1 MKRLMTHLFLAGII
15 SLWLGSQVSVS
26 FSQTIDFGNYHA
38 LLIAN
43 QNYIHWSKL
52 ETPYN
57 DVERLKTILEKKYGF
72 KVEVLRD
79 ASQDKIVDRLEWYRQ
94 NLKSNDNF
102 LLYFAG
108 HGTLRKDGG
117 YWIGIDG
124 NKQSRSKWLHY
135 RTISELIDEDN
146 DMKARHVLVIADSC
160 YAGTILRADDDDIAK
175 RGSEETDQNWFM
187 RMSKTVSRKALTSG
201 GTEPVI
207 DKAAGTDHSIFAR
220 ELIERLEYNE
230 RVLESTEIYRMIKKD
245 VHARAKRI
253 VGDDAQ
259 APAYAPIPGTGD
271 LGGDFLFVP
280 QGIVVSIGSSR
291 VEPVLGQGIRGDT
304 DDDSTRVPGDEVPP
318 SSDDLSTFGDSFSN
332 LRIVDSP
339 NNLKIDIEYT
349 FLSKHGEIAKVAARP
364 LKNGQYPNQ
373 YFSHSTDIIER
384 GRGSLS
390 FYVTFFPK
398 DEVSTI
404 STDQIEFVMWNDVHG
419 SFFRVPFTH
428 DKKWNAV
435 SP

>member
-160 YAGTILRADDDDIAK
+160 YAGTILRADDDDIANEDRK
-175 RGSEETDQNWFM
+175 KPI
-187 RMSKTVSRKALTSG
+187 KTGLCA
-201 GTEPVI
+201 
-207 DKAAGTDHSIFAR
+207 
-220 ELIERLEYNE
+220 
-230 RVLESTEIYRMIKKD
+230 
-245 VHARAKRI
+245 
-253 VGDDAQ
+253 
-259 APAYAPIPGTGD
+259 
-271 LGGDFLFVP
+271 
-280 QGIVVSIGSSR
+280 
-291 VEPVLGQGIRGDT
+291 
-304 DDDSTRVPGDEVPP
+304 
-318 SSDDLSTFGDSFSN
+318 
-332 LRIVDSP
+332 
-339 NNLKIDIEYT
+339 
-349 FLSKHGEIAKVAARP
+349 
-364 LKNGQYPNQ
+364 
-373 YFSHSTDIIER
+373 
-384 GRGSLS
+384 
-390 FYVTFFPK
+390 
-398 DEVSTI
+398 
-404 STDQIEFVMWNDVHG
+404 
-419 SFFRVPFTH
+419 
-428 DKKWNAV
+428 
-435 SP
+435 